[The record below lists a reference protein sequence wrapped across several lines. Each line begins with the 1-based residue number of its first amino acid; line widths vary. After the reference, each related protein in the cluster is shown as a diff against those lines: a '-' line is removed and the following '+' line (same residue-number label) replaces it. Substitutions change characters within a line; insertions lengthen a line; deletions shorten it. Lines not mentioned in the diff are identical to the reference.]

1 MGLKGT
7 FSSNNIGKFWPNL
20 SKMVKKWFSMSKKGP
35 NSGFRLRNKFL
46 TKSVKKYCQ
55 KLFSRT
61 KKGPN
66 SGFWP
71 RKKFRPNWSKNG
83 QIMAKSCFLGLKRVQ
98 IVVFGQEF
106 FFGKIGQKWPKYG
119 EKLFFRPKKGPNSG
133 FWPRIFF

>member
-1 MGLKGT
+1 MVFGPEFFLAK
-7 FSSNNIGKFWPNL
+7 L
-20 SKMVKKWFSMSKKGP
+20 VKKWPKYGEKLI
-35 NSGFRLRNKFL
+35 SG
-46 TKSVKKYCQ
+46 S
-55 KLFSRT
+55 

-71 RKKFRPNWSKNG
+71 KKKFRPNWSKNG

-98 IVVFGQEF
+98 IVVFGQEI

-133 FWPRIFF
+133 FWPRNFF